1 MGVMHLNEIPEST
14 VFDFFNEELF
24 EETKTYGMPDLG
36 LQCSDVNM
44 SEGNIALV
52 VDRMDEGE

>member
-1 MGVMHLNEIPEST
+1 MHLNEVPEST

-24 EETKTYGMPDLG
+24 EETKTYGMPDIG
-36 LQCSDVNM
+36 LQCAVEDDVIM